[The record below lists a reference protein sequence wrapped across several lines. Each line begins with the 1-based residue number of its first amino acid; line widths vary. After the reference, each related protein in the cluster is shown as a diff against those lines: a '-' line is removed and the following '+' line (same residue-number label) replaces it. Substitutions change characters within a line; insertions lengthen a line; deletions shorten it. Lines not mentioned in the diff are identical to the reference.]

1 MLKIKFFSKK
11 FSQLA
16 KITFTKKSNDMKNVI
31 YFATEGEM
39 KSNSN
44 EVIKLV
50 NFEQPIIKND
60 IEKNKFAMVYS
71 FPNNPYF
78 SERLI
83 YSESPK
89 NDLEKTRKM
98 AAKALRAF
106 SACKLEVL
114 HVLFSENFPL
124 ENRKIALNS
133 IIMANYNY
141 KITGKIKNLK
151 KEKVNKEK
159 DEKDEKNEGENSSE
173 SNVLKEI
180 KVVNDEIINNNLEDF
195 KMYASLANANL
206 YTRELA
212 NMRPNFSSCDYM
224 EEVAR
229 SISKGNSKIK
239 IEVIKGDDLLKN
251 NLNLIHAVGKAAES
265 EPRMVILS
273 YKGLP
278 QDKNISHAIVGKG
291 LTFDTG
297 GLNLKPTNYIED
309 MYLDKHGACN
319 VLAAFKYAVD
329 WNLPMNLVC
338 AIGLADNAIDG
349 LSYKPSD
356 IITSHKGLTVEITNT
371 DAEGRLVLVDVLSY
385 LQEKYKP
392 KNIIDLATLTGACM
406 VALVNKYMNKRKF
419 YKKIKYNNLII
430 FLLIF

>member
-1 MLKIKFFSKK
+1 MIKTNLLSKK

-16 KITFTKKSNDMKNVI
+16 KITFTKKTKEMKNVI
-31 YFATEGEM
+31 YFASEGEM
-39 KSNSN
+39 KSQSN

-50 NFEQPIIKND
+50 NFEQPIIQND

-83 YSESPK
+83 YTESPK
-89 NDLEKTRKM
+89 NDLEKTRNL
-98 AAKALRAF
+98 AAKALRTF
-106 SACKLEVL
+106 SKFKLETL

-133 IIMANYNY
+133 LIMANYEY
-141 KITGKIKNLK
+141 KLSGNLK
-151 KEKVNKEK
+151 ENKI
-159 DEKDEKNEGENSSE
+159 ENSKE
-173 SNVLKEI
+173 NSNSQGKQTILKEI
-180 KVVNDEIINNNLEDF
+180 KVVNDEIIQKNLEDF
-195 KMYASLANANL
+195 KMFASLANANL
-206 YTRELA
+206 FTRELA
-212 NMRPNFSSCDYM
+212 NMRPNFSSCDYL
-224 EEVAR
+224 EEVAK
-229 SISKGNSKIK
+229 SISKGNSKVK
-239 IEVIKGDDLLKN
+239 IEVIKGNDLLKN

-273 YKGLP
+273 YTGKP
-278 QDKNISHAIVGKG
+278 KENKISHAIVGKG

-297 GLNLKPTNYIED
+297 GLNLKKTNFIED
-309 MYLDKHGACN
+309 MYIDKHGACN
-319 VLAAFKYAVD
+319 ALTAFKYAVD

-338 AIGLADNAIDG
+338 AVGLADNACDG

-371 DAEGRLVLVDVLSY
+371 DAEGRLVLCDVLSY
-385 LQEKYKP
+385 LQENYKP

-406 VALVNKYMNKRKF
+406 VALVNF
-419 YKKIKYNNLII
+419 C
-430 FLLIF
+430 LIFSGKTNSRVIHK